1 MIINPNG
8 CITQRIKLEFSMSHP
23 FEPNEIGKITKIK
36 STVILRKEENI
47 QWEKKPQIMGK

>member
-1 MIINPNG
+1 MIINPNR
-8 CITQRIKLEFSMSHP
+8 CITQIIKLEFSMLHP